1 VGTCDKDLSMV
12 LANAASSPYSFRP
25 SRSVLYLPPWSGF
38 REQRQR
44 YNARFAKPPANDK
57 NLHRP
62 LTEMDRLDD
71 ILCWRE
77 TQKVSRQLVVNFNS
91 MKFTLEP
98 NEITRKIPGKQIE
111 ILDFPDGHLQI
122 RAKGV
127 PLAYTVFDKLQ
138 RVTHAAIVDN
148 KRLGEVLSWIKK
160 KQDKQPNDRAEKQK
174 PRRSHQRAGIMEER
188 CDRPAQPTG

>member
-1 VGTCDKDLSMV
+1 VERAHKTLQDRLVKELRLEGIADID
-12 LANAASSPYSFRP
+12 AGNAF
-25 SRSVLYLPPWSGF
+25 LEGF
-38 REQRQR
+38 KQR

-57 NLHRP
+57 DLHRP

-77 TQKVSRQLVVNFNS
+77 TRKVSRQLVVNYNS
-91 MKFTLEP
+91 MKFTLEA
-98 NEITRKIPGKQIE
+98 NEITRKLPGKQVE
-111 ILDFPDGHLQI
+111 IFDFPDGRLQI

-160 KQDKQPNDRAEKQK
+160 EQDKQPNDRAEKQK
-174 PRRSHQRAGIMEER
+174 PRRSHQRTGIMKER
-188 CDRPAQPTG
+188 CDRLAQPTG